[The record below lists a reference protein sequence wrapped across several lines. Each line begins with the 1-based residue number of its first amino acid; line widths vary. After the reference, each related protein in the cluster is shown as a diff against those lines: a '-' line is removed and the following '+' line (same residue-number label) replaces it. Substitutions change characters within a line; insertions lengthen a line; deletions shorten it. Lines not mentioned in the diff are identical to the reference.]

1 MGTLRK
7 IAFCQEPRVLRLLE
21 GEETDLSFDGFESLR
36 HFLQWCW
43 HYRRRH
49 LQEPRFGCR
58 VQSVKI
64 WNVVQR
70 QEPHIRQNFCERS
83 TAETKTDFS
92 FLKHKTS
99 TGERALS
106 ASSTVTFMCGCSAF
120 RFKFITF
127 IILCVCACRW
137 GLRTYST
144 RLNAA
149 CVPFQGKNGAC
160 IRFWSK
166 NHHNRDK

>member
-49 LQEPRFGCR
+49 LQETRFGCR

-127 IILCVCACRW
+127 IILCVCVRA
-137 GLRTYST
+137 GG
-144 RLNAA
+144 
-149 CVPFQGKNGAC
+149 V
-160 IRFWSK
+160 
-166 NHHNRDK
+166 